1 MNKMENVDTAI
12 GLLLSN
18 ADKQSTVWLKIE
30 QHLKERE
37 QLLLRKLSG
46 DMDSEQTWKMRGRI
60 AEVSGILAAGEDV
73 PVVQSEF
80 K

>member
-1 MNKMENVDTAI
+1 MNAMLNIDTSV
-12 GLLLSN
+12 GLVLTN
-18 ADKQSTVWLKIE
+18 ADKQSTTWLKIE

-37 QLLLRKLSG
+37 LNLLRKLSG
-46 DMDSEQTWKMRGRI
+46 DMDTEQTWKMRGRI
-60 AEVSGILAAGEDV
+60 AEIQGILAAGEDS